1 MIDSFNTAVI
11 KDLLSKKILILDGA
25 MGTMIQ
31 KYKLNEND
39 FRGEVFKDSKC
50 GLKGNNDLLSLTRP
64 DIILAVHN
72 EYLDAGADIIET
84 NTFNSTSISQAEY
97 GLASSAYEIALA
109 GVKLARR
116 AADDM
121 TKKTPEKPRFVAGA
135 IGPTSK
141 TASISPDYNNPG
153 FREVYF
159 DGFVKAYKEQSLALI
174 DGGADIILI
183 ETVFDTLN
191 CKAAIFAV
199 EEAFIQR
206 GIKLPIM
213 VSGTIADAS
222 GRTLTGQTVEAFWIS
237 VAHASLLSIG
247 LNCSL
252 GPEQIRPHL
261 KALSNAATVYVSSH
275 PNAGL
280 PNQFGLYEQTPE
292 KMGELIKSFAEEGLL
307 NIIGGCCGTSPAHI
321 KAIAK
326 AVEGIAPR
334 KPQHPKPYCF
344 LSGLEPFEIK
354 PDSIFVNVGER
365 TNVAGSKKF
374 ARLIKEKNYDEAI
387 SIASQQ
393 IENGAQI
400 IDINM
405 DDGMLDAEK
414 EMVEFLNL
422 IASEPHISKVP
433 FMIDSSKWSVIES
446 ALKCIQGKPVINSI
460 SLKEGEEVFKK
471 QTYLAKRYGAAIVVI
486 AFDENGQADSYK
498 KKVQICKRSYK
509 ILVEEVKFDPRN
521 IIFDP
526 CILAIATGIE
536 EHNNYAVDYIEA
548 TKTLKKECVP
558 CFISGGV
565 SNLSFSFRGNEALRE
580 IMHSVFLYHAVSAGM
595 SMGIVNAGQL
605 IVYEE
610 IPKDIL
616 IAAEDVIL
624 NRKPEAADTLL
635 EKALTM
641 KSGKSSFETN
651 LEWRELPIEK
661 RISHALVKGIS
672 DFINEDM
679 EAARIKLG
687 NPVKVIEGPLMA
699 GMETVGELFG
709 AGKMFLPQVIKT
721 ARVMK
726 QAVAYLTPFIEE
738 MQGDG
743 NTLKSSG
750 KIVMAT
756 VKGDVHDIGKNIVD
770 VVLRCNNYE
779 VVDLGVMV
787 QCEDILNA
795 ALRENADM
803 IGLSGLIT
811 PSLEE
816 MIYVAREMER
826 RNMNIPLL
834 IGGATTSELHTAIKI
849 APEYSG
855 TVIHVKDASL
865 SVPAANNLLN
875 KNSFLEYAKNLKN
888 KYSELADQ
896 YNTVLSLSKMNTL
909 EDARKRKLKINWKK
923 EIIKK
928 PSFIG
933 EKMLLDF
940 SIEDVIPY
948 IDWTFFFTAWDMKGV
963 YPAILNDSEKGEEA
977 KKLLKDGKSLLE
989 KIKKEKLLKL
999 NAYFN
1004 IYPANS
1010 TNNDNI
1016 IVYDKSGKNELYSL
1030 FMLRQQ
1036 AVHSDDV
1043 PCLSLADYVASIDS
1057 GIKDYIGF
1065 FVVTAGIGVDE
1076 LVSEFEE
1083 QNDDYHSIMSKILA
1097 DRLAEAFAEYLNKHV
1112 MTAYWGFSGNTKSYG
1127 IRPAIGYPSI
1137 PDHSEK
1143 GRLFNIF
1150 DIESK
1155 IGVKLT
1161 ESNMMIPTASVCG
1174 LYFPYEK
1181 SRYFSITKV
1190 DKDQIIDYADKKSI
1204 SVSEAEKQLANI
1216 IKYK

>member
-11 KDLLSKKILILDGA
+11 KGLLSKKILVLDGA

-39 FRGEVFKDSKC
+39 FRGEFFKDSKC
-50 GLKGNNDLLSLTRP
+50 ELKGNNDLLSLTRP
-64 DIILAVHN
+64 DVILAIHN
-72 EYLDAGADIIET
+72 EYLGAGADIIET

-141 TASISPDYNNPG
+141 TASISPDYNNPA

-159 DGFVKAYKEQSLALI
+159 DEFVKAYKEQSLALI

-206 GIKLPIM
+206 EIKLPIM

-237 VAHASLLSIG
+237 VTHASLLSIG

-252 GPEQIRPHL
+252 GPEQMRPHL

-321 KAIAK
+321 KAIAD
-326 AVEGIAPR
+326 AVEGVAPR
-334 KPQHPKPYCF
+334 KPQAPKPYCF

-374 ARLIKEKNYDEAI
+374 ARLIREKKYDEAI

-446 ALKCIQGKPVINSI
+446 ALKCIQGKPIINSI

-471 QTYLAKRYGAAIVVI
+471 QADLARRYGAAIVVI

-498 KKVQICKRSYK
+498 KKVDICKRSYK

-565 SNLSFSFRGNEALRE
+565 SNLSFSFRGNDVLRE
-580 IMHSVFLYHAVSAGM
+580 IMHSVFLYHAVTAGM

-624 NRKPEAADTLL
+624 NRKPNAAETLL
-635 EKALTM
+635 EKALNM
-641 KSGKSSFETN
+641 KSGKSPLEAN
-651 LEWRELPIEK
+651 LEWRELPVEK

-679 EAARIKLG
+679 EAARVQFG
-687 NPVKVIEGPLMA
+687 NPVKVIEGPLMS

-726 QAVAYLTPFIEE
+726 QAVGYLTPFIEE

-743 NTLKSSG
+743 KTLKSSG

-779 VVDLGVMV
+779 VIDLGVMV

-795 ALRENADM
+795 ALREDADM

-816 MIYVAREMER
+816 MIYIAREMER

-834 IGGATTSELHTAIKI
+834 VGGATTSELHTAIKI

-855 TVIHVKDASL
+855 AVVHVKDASL

-875 KNSFLEYAKNLKN
+875 KNSFLEYVKNLRN

-896 YNTVLSLSKMNTL
+896 YNTALSLSKMTTL
-909 EDARKRKLKINWKK
+909 EGARKRKLKINWEK

-963 YPAILNDSEKGEEA
+963 YPAILEDSEKGEEA
-977 KKLLKDGKSLLE
+977 KKLFEDGKLLLE
-989 KIKKEKLLKL
+989 KIKEEKLLKL

-1010 TNNDNI
+1010 TDNDNI
-1016 IVYDKSGKNELYSL
+1016 IVYDKSGSSEFYSL

-1043 PCLSLADYVASIDS
+1043 PCLSLADYIAPLDS
-1057 GIKDYIGF
+1057 GVKDYIGF
-1065 FVVTAGIGVDE
+1065 FVVTAGIGVDAI
-1076 LVSEFEE
+1076 VSKFEKE
-1083 QNDDYHSIMSKILA
+1083 NDDYHSIMSKILA

-1112 MTAYWGFSGNTKSYG
+1112 MTTYWGFPDNAKSYG

-1143 GRLFNIF
+1143 GRLFDIL
-1150 DIESK
+1150 DIETK

-1190 DKDQIIDYADKKSI
+1190 DKNQIIDYADRKGISI
-1204 SVSEAEKQLANI
+1204 SEAERQLANI